1 MTVRG
6 GIQSPDRDVAARLP
20 HMIVFEPA
28 CPCPI
33 SPVAANSAQEG
44 LASDRRCHDTV
55 AELPDWVIRAG
66 RGDTRLEV
74 ATACPVR
81 AAAAEPRVLTV
92 SSL

>member
-1 MTVRG
+1 VEVFSRRT
-6 GIQSPDRDVAARLP
+6 GIVAARLP

-28 CPCPI
+28 RPCPV

-55 AELPDWVIRAG
+55 AELPDRVIRAG

-81 AAAAEPRVLTV
+81 AAAAGPRVLTV